1 MENKRPRGREK
12 KVVEGSDSVYKR
24 EEAKTGSGPV
34 SGSSGRP
41 GSQSSGNQYSE
52 PPYQKKPGTRAK
64 NSMLGTI
71 MAIPVFS
78 KRKIIAAEIMMSQ
91 VAHQI
96 AVKRFAL
103 MLENVWTS
111 PLFFAIGKVAT
122 ANALK
127 NLLMT
132 KIMQAGRKFK
142 S

>member
-1 MENKRPRGREK
+1 
-12 KVVEGSDSVYKR
+12 
-24 EEAKTGSGPV
+24 
-34 SGSSGRP
+34 
-41 GSQSSGNQYSE
+41 
-52 PPYQKKPGTRAK
+52 
-64 NSMLGTI
+64 

-132 KIMQAGRKFK
+132 KIMQAGRKFT